1 MNVLITGA
9 NRGLGYE
16 LAAESI
22 SRGHH
27 VVALVRNE
35 AASEQLSASLQAG
48 GLNEQQITIML
59 ADVRDEAAIEKAA
72 QQLKQEGMRLNCI
85 INSAAVLVGRQTA
98 IEDLDMNDM
107 QLSFDV
113 NLFGPIR
120 VVKHMLELLDAKD
133 GSILNISSEAG
144 SIHNAYAG
152 DYPYSL
158 SKCALN
164 LLSEQLNRMLS
175 SKGIDVWS
183 IHPGWMRTD
192 MGGSAA
198 PLSPQQSAVS
208 IIDIMERKVTVD
220 SSFSFIDYRGA
231 AMDI

>member
-27 VVALVRNE
+27 VVALVRDD
-35 AASEQLSASLQAG
+35 AAREQLQASLQAG
-48 GLNEQQITIML
+48 GLNEQQVTIML
-59 ADVRDEAAIEKAA
+59 ADVRDEMAIQNAA
-72 QQLKQEGMRLNCI
+72 QQLLADGVKLNSI

-98 IEDLDMNDM
+98 IEELDIADM

-120 VVKHMLELLDAKD
+120 VIKHMLELLEAKD
-133 GSILNISSEAG
+133 GSIINISSEAG

-164 LLSEQLNRMLS
+164 LLSEQLNRMLTA
-175 SKGIDVWS
+175 KGIDVWS

-192 MGGSAA
+192 MGGSSA
-198 PLSPQQSAVS
+198 PLSPQQSAVG

-231 AMDI
+231 SMDI

>member
-1 MNVLITGA
+1 VNVLITGA

-22 SRGHH
+22 RRGHH
-27 VVALVRNE
+27 VVALVRDE
-35 AASEQLSASLQAG
+35 AASEQLQASLHVQS
-48 GLNEQQITIML
+48 LNEQQITIML
-59 ADVRDEAAIEKAA
+59 ADVRDEEAIQVAA
-72 QQLKQEGMRLNCI
+72 QQLKADGLKLDCI
-85 INSAAVLVGRQTA
+85 MNSAAVLLGRQTA
-98 IEDLDMNDM
+98 IEALDMEDM

-120 VVKHMLELLDAKD
+120 VIKHMIGLLADEE
-133 GSILNISSEAG
+133 GSIINISSEAG
-144 SIHNAYAG
+144 SIHHAYAG

-164 LLSEQLNRMLS
+164 LLSEQLKRMLS
-175 SKGIDVWS
+175 GKGVYVWS

-198 PLSPQQSAVS
+198 PLSPQQSAVG
-208 IIDIMERKVTVD
+208 IINIMERKVAIETN
-220 SSFSFIDYRGA
+220 FSFIDYRGE

>member
-1 MNVLITGA
+1 VNVLITGA

-22 SRGHH
+22 RRGHY

-35 AASEQLSASLQAG
+35 SAKEQLQASLHVQ
-48 GLNEQQITIML
+48 GLNEHQVTIII
-59 ADVRDEAAIEKAA
+59 ADVRNEEAIQLAA
-72 QQLKQEGMRLNCI
+72 QQLKAEGRKLDCI

-98 IEDLDMNDM
+98 IEALDMDDV

-113 NLFGPIR
+113 NLYGPIR
-120 VVKHMLELLDAKD
+120 IIKHMLGLLED
-133 GSILNISSEAG
+133 GESSIINISSEAG
-144 SIHNAYAG
+144 SINHAYAG

-164 LLSEQLNRMLS
+164 LLSEQLKRMLT
-175 SKGIDVWS
+175 SKGIYVWS

-208 IIDIMERKVTVD
+208 IINIMERKVAID
-220 SSFSFIDYRGA
+220 SNFSFIDYRGE

>member
-22 SRGHH
+22 RRGHH
-27 VVALVRNE
+27 VIAL
-35 AASEQLSASLQAG
+35 
-48 GLNEQQITIML
+48 
-59 ADVRDEAAIEKAA
+59 VRDEAARDQLQAALHVQGLNARQVTIKLADVRNEEAIELAA
-72 QQLKQEGMRLNCI
+72 QQLAAAGIKLGCI

-98 IEDLDMNDM
+98 IEALDMEDM

-120 VVKHMLELLDAKD
+120 VIKHMVGLLS
-133 GSILNISSEAG
+133 GEESSILNISSEAG

-158 SKCALN
+158 SKCSLN
-164 LLSEQLNRMLS
+164 LLSEQLKRLLADQD
-175 SKGIDVWS
+175 ICVWS

-198 PLSPQQSAVS
+198 PLSPQQSAAG
-208 IIDIMERKVTVD
+208 IIDIMERKVAIDTN
-220 SSFSFIDYRGA
+220 FSFIDYRGE
-231 AMDI
+231 AMSI